1 MVKYIFIAGGVMSG
15 IGKGIATASIGK
27 ILQSKGFTVTAVKI
41 DPYINV
47 DAGTM
52 NLLEHGEA
60 FITKDGDQ
68 CDQDMGNYER
78 FLDVELTKDN
88 YMTTGRIYQSVID
101 RERKLGY
108 KGKCVEVVPDI
119 PNEVISRINKAARKN
134 MADFVLIEIGG
145 TIGEY
150 QNMLFLEAARM
161 IKLKNQKNFMFILVS
176 YLPIPKM
183 IGEMKTKPT
192 QHAARTLN
200 SAGIQPDIILARA
213 TTHLDKK
220 RKRKISTFC
229 NVNIEDVISAPDVKS
244 IYKIPI
250 NFEKE
255 GLGRTILKKFGIKAK
270 TKKGLKSWEQLQETI
285 EHSKE
290 KVRIGII
297 EKFFTANVT
306 ASTDCYLSMT
316 EAIKHAAWYF
326 KRKLEIVWMDSKN
339 YDPSELPDKGKQARK
354 NLDKDLKTIDGI
366 IIPGGFGDRGAQG
379 KIEAIR
385 FCRENRIPYFGISL
399 GSRLAIIEFAKN
411 VCKIKEICNSEFSE
425 KCKNPLI
432 VKLKHQ
438 VLGNS
443 PCEIKNGT
451 ISFSAYLPQN
461 TPKENIKNS
470 ILVHE
475 RHQDQYALNNNFKKH
490 LQKEGMIVSAVNP
503 KNKLA
508 EIIELKNHPFFVGVQ
523 FHPEFKSRPLNPHPL
538 FKKFTKACIK
548 KRG

>member
-1 MVKYIFIAGGVMSG
+1 
-15 IGKGIATASIGK
+15 
-27 ILQSKGFTVTAVKI
+27 
-41 DPYINV
+41 
-47 DAGTM
+47 
-52 NLLEHGEA
+52 
-60 FITKDGDQ
+60 
-68 CDQDMGNYER
+68 
-78 FLDVELTKDN
+78 
-88 YMTTGRIYQSVID
+88 
-101 RERKLGY
+101 
-108 KGKCVEVVPDI
+108 
-119 PNEVISRINKAARKN
+119 
-134 MADFVLIEIGG
+134 MADFILIEIGG

-161 IKLKNQKNFMFILVS
+161 IKLKNPKGFMFILVS

-213 TTHLDKK
+213 ATRLDKK
-220 RKRKISTFC
+220 RKEKISTFC
-229 NVNIEDVISAPDVKS
+229 NVNVEDVISAPDVKS
-244 IYKIPI
+244 IYQIPI

-255 GLGRTILKKFGIKAK
+255 GLGETILKKFGVKAK
-270 TKKGLKSWEQLQETI
+270 TKKGLKSWERLQETI
-285 EHSKE
+285 KHSKE

-297 EKFFTANVT
+297 EKFFTANAT

-316 EAIKHAAWYF
+316 EAIKHAAWHF
-326 KRKLEIVWMDSKN
+326 KKKLEIV
-339 YDPSELPDKGKQARK
+339 
-354 NLDKDLKTIDGI
+354 
-366 IIPGGFGDRGAQG
+366 GGFGDRGAQG

-385 FCRENRIPYFGISL
+385 FCRENKIPYFGISL

-411 VCKIKEICNSEFSE
+411 VCKIKGFCNSEFSE

-432 VKLKHQ
+432 VKLKYQ

-443 PCEIKNGT
+443 PCEIKSGT
-451 ISFSAYLPQN
+451 TSFNAYLPQN

-508 EIIELKNHPFFVGVQ
+508 EIIELKDHPFFIGVQ

-538 FKKFTKACIK
+538 FKQFIRTCISH
-548 KRG
+548 RTLIR